1 MKSTLID
8 ISGLRLE
15 NALLKQGVTLRQ
27 ASNELGYS
35 DWFLSNCK
43 SRNKI
48 NKAATIGIESRYGI
62 RLDDYKDEPEEVKEE
77 EPQEVHADPIDYERL
92 WKIFYTASKKA
103 VEEAL
108 RGE

>member
-1 MKSTLID
+1 MKKSTLTE
-8 ISGLRLE
+8 ISGIRLE
-15 NALLKQGVTLRQ
+15 NALLKQGVTLKM

-48 NKAATIGIESRYGI
+48 NRAAVVGLESRYGI
-62 RLDDYKDEPEEVKEE
+62 KFDEYKDEPEEVKEE
-77 EPQEVHADPIDYERL
+77 PQEVYTDPIDYERL